1 MKNHPKGTQMFTTI
15 KTRLL
20 FTVLLLNTI
29 AIFSYTAFLYDTR
42 KTDLQDNID
51 NSLLFSARASSQ
63 LAESDL
69 YDQAINGTLSQS
81 QSNQLQ
87 KKASNVITS
96 SEVKYIYTLI
106 KTPNNILF
114 VVDTP
119 EDPES
124 RNLSLAVYDN
134 PSDALLRAFSQNGS
148 QPIFDVYTDKW
159 GTFRSVF
166 IPYTTSS
173 GQKFV
178 AAADILVSTIQSELR
193 STLLISS
200 LIGLIIFII
209 SSSIIYWIVAH
220 ILKPLTEAQVL
231 MRTIATTRNLTLRSK
246 TSSDEIGLL
255 LKDFNHLVSELQST
269 LYVSTNAAIENSAV
283 SSQLQGSSKGIRSA
297 AQKIASAVDEARQHA
312 VSTSQLLEASDSDL
326 TAAVENTQNAT
337 SSLEKGQYAFGK
349 VTEIINE
356 TALSQSQLSDELNLL
371 SHKAEDV
378 NKILSAIS
386 GIADQTNLL
395 ALNAAIEAA
404 RAGEEGR
411 GFAVVADEV
420 RQLAIRTQSSLNE
433 TGTAIASIISA
444 ISNVAEKIKGSE
456 SQFKQL
462 LNESSQALNSITESS
477 TTMSD
482 TRKKMQFTSGNVTNI
497 LRDIHQMLSLMS
509 NVESQAIFNRNS
521 TEEIAEAADRLQT
534 SSLSLNNELNKFIV

>member
-20 FTVLLLNTI
+20 FTVLLLNTV
-29 AIFSYTAFLYDTR
+29 AIVSYTAYLYDTR

-87 KKASNVITS
+87 EKASNVITS

-106 KTPNNILF
+106 QTPKNILF

-119 EDPES
+119 DDPES
-124 RNLSLAVYDN
+124 RNLSLAVYDD

-148 QPIFDVYTDKW
+148 QPIFDEYTDKW

-166 IPYTTSS
+166 IPYTSSS

-209 SSSIIYWIVAH
+209 SSSIIYWTVAH
-220 ILKPLTEAQVL
+220 ILKPLTEAQLL

-255 LKDFNHLVSELQST
+255 LEDFNHLISELQST
-269 LYVSTNAAIENSAV
+269 LSVSTNAAIENSAV

-297 AQKIASAVDEARQHA
+297 AQNIASAVDEARQHA

-326 TAAVENTQNAT
+326 TAAVEDTQNAT
-337 SSLEKGQYAFGK
+337 RSLERGQYAFSK

-371 SHKAEDV
+371 SQKAEDI
-378 NKILSAIS
+378 NKILSSIS

-420 RQLAIRTQSSLNE
+420 RQLAIRTQSSLND
-433 TGTAIASIISA
+433 TGTAIGSIISA
-444 ISNVAEKIKGSE
+444 ISNVANKMKDSE
-456 SQFKQL
+456 GQFKQL
-462 LNESSQALNSITESS
+462 LNESSQALGSITESS

-497 LRDIHQMLSLMS
+497 LKDIHQMLSIMS

-521 TEEIAEAADRLQT
+521 TKEIAEAADRLQT
-534 SSLSLNNELNKFIV
+534 SSLTLKNELNRFIV